1 MMNVSLLCKWWWKL
15 EHEEGIWQDIVR
27 QKYMKNTC
35 VFQVRHKSSNSLVWN
50 DLIKVKNIYI
60 KGRVLIL
67 GDGNNIDF

>member
-1 MMNVSLLCKWWWKL
+1 
-15 EHEEGIWQDIVR
+15 
-27 QKYMKNTC
+27 MKNTC